1 MFSDQGVNG
10 YMKTRD
16 WNVLNKEI
24 LQIFLHLFNFM
35 YVLKFFNKKVF
46 WAFKL
51 EVQYIS
57 NKPLLTSL
65 ALLVKILIFTLIFSI
80 SNFLHL
86 EQICWSLASSR

>member
-1 MFSDQGVNG
+1 MFSNQGVNG

-35 YVLKFFNKKVF
+35 YNVLKFFNKKVF

-51 EVQYIS
+51 EI
-57 NKPLLTSL
+57 
-65 ALLVKILIFTLIFSI
+65 
-80 SNFLHL
+80 
-86 EQICWSLASSR
+86 